1 MSIAPLAILGAVNTV
16 FSLIGSLAHAK
27 QRSSVEPMQMPQV
40 APRVQESI
48 WHELGKNIN
57 VHALTPD
64 ELASVSQILY
74 QNGAIDFHTHAFLS
88 FDPAMAGSTKLL
100 TQANA
105 LGEVD
110 WVAEFQARLQ
120 DQLQKGDILATEQSK
135 QALDILARL
144 QIGARGVTSVRV

>member
-1 MSIAPLAILGAVNTV
+1 MSIAPLAILGAANAT
-16 FSLIGSLAHAK
+16 FSLLGSLADAL
-27 QRSSVEPMQMPQV
+27 RRPSIESIQV
-40 APRVQESI
+40 TQATPKAQESI
-48 WHELGKNIN
+48 WHQLGKNID

-64 ELASVSQILY
+64 ELATVSQSLY
-74 QNGAIDFHTHAFLS
+74 HNGAIDFSTHALLS
-88 FDPAMAGSTKLL
+88 FDPAVVGSTKLL

-144 QIGARGVTSVRV
+144 QAGARGVTSMRV